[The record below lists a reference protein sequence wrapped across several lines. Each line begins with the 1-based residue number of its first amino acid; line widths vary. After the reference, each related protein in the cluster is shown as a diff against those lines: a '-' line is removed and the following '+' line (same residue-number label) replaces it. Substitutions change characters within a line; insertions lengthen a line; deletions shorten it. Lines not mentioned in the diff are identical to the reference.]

1 MPSIYKCGYRCL
13 QLHKINIFYN
23 EFLNVYMFLQL
34 FIGFIFQLRRA
45 VVDHVSDSFLET
57 TMPLIMMIEAAQAG
71 NEREVE
77 ECAKLF
83 TEHAAKLE
91 EVRFWQLNP
100 PFDRDYINQTRKCKG
115 GLVTGEEQ

>member
-1 MPSIYKCGYRCL
+1 MHL
-13 QLHKINIFYN
+13 FD
-23 EFLNVYMFLQL
+23 EFGESSFTSR
-34 FIGFIFQLRRA
+34 FGSPIFQLRRA

-91 EVRFWQLNP
+91 EV
-100 PFDRDYINQTRKCKG
+100 KCSN
-115 GLVTGEEQ
+115 

>member
-1 MPSIYKCGYRCL
+1 MSLLNLHMYL
-13 QLHKINIFYN
+13 Q
-23 EFLNVYMFLQL
+23 V
-34 FIGFIFQLRRA
+34 FIGFISQLRRA

-91 EVRFWQLNP
+91 EVRFGNWI
-100 PFDRDYINQTRKCKG
+100 PFVIVIIVDKQENVKEV
-115 GLVTGEEQ
+115 L

>member
-1 MPSIYKCGYRCL
+1 MFI
-13 QLHKINIFYN
+13 YN
-23 EFLNVYMFLQL
+23 EVVKSSHVFSSLYWFYS
-34 FIGFIFQLRRA
+34 QLRRA

-91 EVRFWQLNP
+91 EVRFGN
-100 PFDRDYINQTRKCKG
+100 
-115 GLVTGEEQ
+115 

>member
-1 MPSIYKCGYRCL
+1 MSL
-13 QLHKINIFYN
+13 VNLHSP
-23 EFLNVYMFLQL
+23 
-34 FIGFIFQLRRA
+34 IFQLRRA

-91 EVRFWQLNP
+91 EVRCSN
-100 PFDRDYINQTRKCKG
+100 
-115 GLVTGEEQ
+115 

>member
-1 MPSIYKCGYRCL
+1 MSV
-13 QLHKINIFYN
+13 
-23 EFLNVYMFLQL
+23 LNVFL
-34 FIGFIFQLRRA
+34 GVVFQLRRA

-83 TEHAAKLE
+83 TDHAAKLG
-91 EVRFWQLNP
+91 EVRFGN
-100 PFDRDYINQTRKCKG
+100 
-115 GLVTGEEQ
+115 